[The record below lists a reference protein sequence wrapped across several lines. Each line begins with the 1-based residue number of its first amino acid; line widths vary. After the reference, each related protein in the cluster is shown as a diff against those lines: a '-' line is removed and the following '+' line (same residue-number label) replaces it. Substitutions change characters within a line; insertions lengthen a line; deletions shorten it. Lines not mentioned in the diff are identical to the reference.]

1 MRVNYMSKINV
12 ILRDLEEIDQDLV
25 ILRSEIEKL
34 ESDISPRDKEKLLE
48 KHVELATS
56 FGFLETTLN
65 RMTSQD
71 Y

>member
-1 MRVNYMSKINV
+1 MSKIHT
-12 ILRDLEEIDQDLV
+12 ILRDLEEIDQDLI

-34 ESDISPRDKEKLLE
+34 EPEISPRDKEKLIE

-65 RMTSQD
+65 RMTAQD

>member
-1 MRVNYMSKINV
+1 LSKINI
-12 ILRDLEEIDQDLV
+12 ILRDLEEIDQDLMT
-25 ILRSEIEKL
+25 LRSEIENL
-34 ESDISPRDKEKLLE
+34 ESEISPKDKEKLLE

-56 FGFLETTLN
+56 FGVLETTLN

>member
-1 MRVNYMSKINV
+1 MSKINI
-12 ILRDLEEIDQDLV
+12 ILRDLEEIDQDLT

-34 ESDISPRDKEKLLE
+34 QTGISPKDREKLLE